1 MSAILATL
9 HVVYEIEARI
19 IAYDWPWP
27 RENAAA
33 IDAHWAKEKAA
44 QPSLFNGRLYM
55 AKSHAF
61 AGGGRK
67 LEMEVFETDYAAY
80 LAWRAMGWPDSGV
93 NNFFSMACIQGSDG
107 AFLLAEMGADTANS
121 GRIYFPS
128 GTPDRSDVVG
138 ENLDLGVSAI
148 RELGEETG
156 LGPDDVTVA
165 PEWVVI
171 LDGPRIA
178 CMKPMRLKLTA
189 EAAKA
194 KVDAFLASEPAPE
207 LGAMHVARNE
217 ADLARLKPAGFAATY
232 MRYVWA

>member
-9 HVVYEIEARI
+9 HIVHEIEARVV
-19 IAYDWPWP
+19 AFDWPWAHG
-27 RENAAA
+27 NASLIAA
-33 IDAHWAKEKAA
+33 NWAKEKAG
-44 QPSLFNGRLYM
+44 QPSLFNGRMFM
-55 AKSHAF
+55 AKSRAF
-61 AGGGRK
+61 EGGGRK
-67 LEMEVFETDYAAY
+67 LAMEVFETDYAAY
-80 LAWRAMGWPDSGV
+80 LAWRAQGWPDAGV
-93 NNFFSMACIQGSDG
+93 NNFFSMAAIHGTDN
-107 AFLLAEMGADTANS
+107 AFLLAEMGADTANA

-128 GTPDRSDVVG
+128 GTPDRSDLAG
-138 ENLDLGVSAI
+138 DRLDLALSAI

-178 CMKPMRLKLTA
+178 CMKPMRLRATA

-194 KVDAFLASEPAPE
+194 KVDAFLAREAAPE
-207 LGAMHVARNE
+207 LGAMHVAHGE
-217 ADLARLKPAGFAATY
+217 ADLSRLKPAGFAATY